1 MLKVARGWC
10 QCNEVS
16 RLAQSRRFLLAGPY
30 VTLFVHFICAD
41 PHDNNSDSTATPQM
55 PNTSI
60 RKRNA
65 GTSGWEGK
73 TLTIMQPLLMQ
84 PRGPE
89 TDTNQCLLQ
98 RLLGGQKT
106 AGSLLAEQLA
116 KSASSL
122 QTRLCVYL
130 RYLQAGISYVRSVT
144 PDALRLLV
152 LVHTHHI
159 YKYLLLH
166 IHHRP
171 IDHHLYFSYYYE

>member
-1 MLKVARGWC
+1 
-10 QCNEVS
+10 
-16 RLAQSRRFLLAGPY
+16 
-30 VTLFVHFICAD
+30 
-41 PHDNNSDSTATPQM
+41 
-55 PNTSI
+55 
-60 RKRNA
+60 
-65 GTSGWEGK
+65 
-73 TLTIMQPLLMQ
+73 MQPLLMQ